1 MRGLLRQKVNRS
13 SLVPS
18 LFIFL
23 ALMGT
28 VWVCI
33 TLNQQLKVMEERVAS
48 LEMLMD
54 EVASEEVS
62 LFFLKQTPT
71 DFFLSPEKRRIS
83 RRGSFYE
90 NLLIELVKGP
100 SNETLMPTLPLS
112 TKVIKIQLKGDI
124 AHVDL
129 GDVIGHLNVGARG
142 EAITI
147 FSIVNTLAQ
156 FPEINRVQLLLD
168 GKYIESLAGH
178 MSILEPLEADW
189 TLVDW

>member
-1 MRGLLRQKVNRS
+1 
-13 SLVPS
+13 
-18 LFIFL
+18 
-23 ALMGT
+23 
-28 VWVCI
+28 
-33 TLNQQLKVMEERVAS
+33 MEERVAS

-90 NLLIELVKGP
+90 NILTELIKGP
-100 SNETLMPTLPLS
+100 SNETLLSTLPS
-112 TKVIKIQLKGDI
+112 NAKIIKIELRGDI
-124 AHVDL
+124 AYVDL

-147 FSIVNTLAQ
+147 FSIINTLAQ
-156 FPEINRVQLLLD
+156 FPEIHRVQLLLD
-168 GKYIESLAGH
+168 GKCIESLAGH
-178 MSILEPLEADW
+178 MSIHEPLEADW